1 MTGEGGKR
9 PYVEHGQDIKA
20 QALADILAGASVHGV
35 AKRLG
40 VSPATIRRWRG
51 QAELGA
57 TAPSQ
62 VPYGQGANPQN
73 VLDEPDFR
81 GLTLHFLQ
89 ESLSA
94 GERILRQTADPAWLA
109 QQRAGELAV
118 FYGVVFDKAARI
130 LGALADERPGG
141 GGDQMDTGTPGLPA
155 PS

>member
-1 MTGEGGKR
+1 MTATPGKR
-9 PYVEHGQDIKA
+9 VQIEHGQDIKA
-20 QALADILAGASVHGV
+20 QALAEIMAGASVHGV

-40 VSPATIRRWRG
+40 VSPATIRRWRVAAG
-51 QAELGA
+51 TYPDGD
-57 TAPSQ
+57 
-62 VPYGQGANPQN
+62 PQN
-73 VLDEPDFR
+73 PLAQEPDFR
-81 GLTLHFLQ
+81 ALTLHFLQ

-130 LGALADERPGG
+130 LGALADERPGAG
-141 GGDQMDTGTPGLPA
+141 SDQVDTGPAGLPA